1 MAEKRNIPVV
11 LGEKGDEAPTP
22 RQQRGAGVRRGRAG
36 MEQVA
41 RVCGHQ
47 EAPQLADLAG
57 CNQAAPLC
65 PSLTRNSIFAPPGTV
80 FSPQTH
86 PGSKH
91 PAGARLCHPQRAVLS
106 SSPFSG
112 NFFCSSPHSLV
123 FLLPLPVDPALED
136 SSCPCC
142 PAGFPLPCSA
152 ELLTAGTVL
161 GCHRTRVSARMQK
174 RWRWRLIFL
183 FCIMSGV

>member
-112 NFFCSSPHSLV
+112 NFFVPLRILWYFSFLSPWIQPWRTAPARAAPQGSRCPALLSSSPR
-123 FLLPLPVDPALED
+123 
-136 SSCPCC
+136 
-142 PAGFPLPCSA
+142 G
-152 ELLTAGTVL
+152 
-161 GCHRTRVSARMQK
+161 
-174 RWRWRLIFL
+174 L
-183 FCIMSGV
+183 F